1 MQPTL
6 RPVMLYAAVYSFPGC
21 LPDDPDGVML
31 FAREREAEEY
41 VAEQE
46 TAYAEENEEEDSYV
60 WDIIGFAAWQDGDGN
75 YFEEDRGDYYPLI
88 VD

>member
-6 RPVMLYAAVYSFPGC
+6 RPVTLYAAVYSFPGC
-21 LPDDPDGVML
+21 LPDDPDSSCY
-31 FAREREAEEY
+31 FARERDAEEY

-60 WDIIGFAAWQDGDGN
+60 WDIIDFDAWQDSAGN
-75 YFEEDRGDYYPLI
+75 YFERVGADYVPLD
-88 VD
+88 VL